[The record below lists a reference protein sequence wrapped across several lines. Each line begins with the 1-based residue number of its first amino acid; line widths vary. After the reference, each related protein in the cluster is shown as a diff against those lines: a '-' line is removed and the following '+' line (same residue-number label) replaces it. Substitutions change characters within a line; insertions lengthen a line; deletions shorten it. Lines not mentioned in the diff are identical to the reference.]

1 MSTWKTVAAFRH
13 EDGIDFSILLERMGE
28 SPYFR
33 IRAHGLDDPRD
44 SDGEYLFEE
53 LLGVMALSTALK
65 RLSRAIAMFCD
76 DSDLTTRVQIQAG
89 LSDPHHPTLKA

>member
-44 SDGEYLFEE
+44 NEGEYLFEE
-53 LLGVMALSTALK
+53 LLGVMALSDALN
-65 RLSRAIAMFCD
+65 RLSQAIAMFCD
-76 DSDLTTRVQIQAG
+76 DEELPAAVQIASGQRDGAP
-89 LSDPHHPTLKA
+89 S